1 MKKFT
6 ALIIL
11 AALTASQFACGDTA
25 GPQETTSDTTTAE
38 TTQAETGI
46 VSRLTPELKA
56 ELGLD
61 GYEFNVLL
69 RQEGFDWS
77 LHDMTAEEENGEA
90 LNDAVYARNRW
101 LEENCGFGIK
111 VGYSSDTQIGEMR
124 TIISA
129 GDTTYDAF
137 FPSARYG
144 ASAAQEGLLY
154 DLNELRYIDFDNG
167 WNRMLLGSLEID
179 NKLFYASGA
188 ISTNSY
194 DGVRMLFFN
203 KTLNEKYK
211 LDDPYQLVREGK
223 WTLDNFNA
231 MAVKTST
238 DLNGDAKMTVDDQ
251 YGLTCQDALGG
262 TTFYY
267 GCGERLTEND
277 KNGKPVITVGSERS
291 TAVYNR
297 IRDMISDKDTCYQGN
312 GAEVMQMFY
321 EGHSLFFSEVLDCA
335 KRMRPYDIDFGILPL
350 PKYDEAQT
358 EYVQFVDGF
367 CLSPV
372 VVAKNAATPERTGW
386 ILQAIAEASKEMLV
400 DTYYDLVL
408 TGKALRDD
416 ESAEMLDIVVNNFV
430 LDNCDLYSWSG
441 LWNQI
446 KTSMNDGGEL
456 SSLVAA
462 NRDAL
467 GAAIKKTL
475 ENIG

>member
-1 MKKFT
+1 MKKIT
-6 ALIIL
+6 ALIIF

-46 VSRLTPELKA
+46 VNRLTPELKA

-101 LEENCGFGIK
+101 LEENCGFRIK
-111 VGYSSDTQIGEMR
+111 VGYSSDLNISELQTL
-124 TIISA
+124 ISA

-137 FPSARYG
+137 FPSARCG

-154 DLNELRYIDFDNG
+154 DLNELRYMDFDNG

-179 NKLFYASGA
+179 NKLFYAAGA

-194 DGVRMLFFN
+194 DCVRMMFFN
-203 KTLNEKYK
+203 KTLAEKYK
-211 LDDPYQLVREGK
+211 LDDPYALVLDGK
-223 WTLDNFNA
+223 WTLDTFNA
-231 MAVKTST
+231 MAVKASA
-238 DLNGDAKMTVDDQ
+238 DLNGDSQMTIDDQ
-251 YGLTCQDALGG
+251 FGISWQKNLGG
-262 TTFYY
+262 AVFYY
-267 GCGERLTEND
+267 GCGEMLTKND
-277 KNGKPVITVGSERS
+277 KNGRPVVAVGSEHS

-297 IRDMISDKDTCYQGN
+297 IRDMISDTDVYYQG
-312 GAEVMQMFY
+312 ADTDVMPMFY
-321 EGHSLFFSEVLDCA
+321 NGQALFFTEVLDCA
-335 KRMRPYDIDFGILPL
+335 KRLRPYDVDFGVLPL
-350 PKYDEAQT
+350 PKYDEAQK

-416 ESAEMLDIVVNNFV
+416 ESVEMLDIVVNNFV
-430 LDNCDLYSWSG
+430 LDNCDLYGWSG

-467 GAAIKKTL
+467 EAAIEKTL